1 MRRRRVRHHE
11 VVAEH
16 EHALVAEAE
25 EVGTGHVLV
34 EGDAVDA
41 VRAQAEPMSAEDL
54 MSALAGHH
62 ATDLDRCADDAAR
75 AEAIDALVEGY
86 MHGG

>member
-1 MRRRRVRHHE
+1 MTGDATPRTFHRLAAWRRLGSE
-11 VVAEH
+11 
-16 EHALVAEAE
+16 
-25 EVGTGHVLV
+25 
-34 EGDAVDA
+34 DYAVDA